1 MHNINEVCTPK
12 LTYREFGVLYTSRFM
27 ISGQWPWHAALY
39 HSKGIQLTYSCG
51 GTLISQRH
59 VITAAHCVTKP
70 RTNKLVNKK
79 GLLVYLGKYNLV
91 TFGTEV
97 QESVVEK
104 IYVHAEYNATSF
116 FNDIAILKLVKEI
129 NFTDYVRPC
138 CLWDGTSDLESIV
151 DQAGKGN
158 RRRGRSLHQIPDH
171 SAI

>member
-1 MHNINEVCTPK
+1 MARSPVPFQGHPAHLQLRRHSHIT
-12 LTYREFGVLYTSRFM
+12 TARYYRGPLCYQASHQQAGQQEGSVGLSR
-27 ISGQWPWHAALY
+27 QVQP
-39 HSKGIQLTYSCG
+39 
-51 GTLISQRH
+51 RH
-59 VITAAHCVTKP
+59 LRDRGAGERRGEDLRA
-70 RTNKLVNKK
+70 
-79 GLLVYLGKYNLV
+79 
-91 TFGTEV
+91 
-97 QESVVEK
+97 S
-104 IYVHAEYNATSF
+104 EYNATSF